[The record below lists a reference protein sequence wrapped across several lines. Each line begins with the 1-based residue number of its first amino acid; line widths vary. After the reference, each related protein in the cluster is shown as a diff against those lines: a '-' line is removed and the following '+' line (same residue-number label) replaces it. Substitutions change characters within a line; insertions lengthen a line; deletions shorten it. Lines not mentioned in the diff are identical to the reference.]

1 MLKFVLSIFSFN
13 YFFRIECTEE
23 NEDAISK
30 APEVT
35 NKREPLKTP
44 KTYFF
49 ESLQKRRQK
58 ALTKSQSACRFLANA
73 GPNLIRRG
81 STIRF
86 DLFCLINYYE
96 QVINWLFVKPFR
108 HLTWRLPGVFLPFY
122 KFYKG
127 QLISKCPFGVIVW
140 TKISTKKF
148 DKFCPR
154 IWKVVKS

>member
-1 MLKFVLSIFSFN
+1 MTSQISQILARNCADQKMIHHHFSRQNPRCSSIYLCITHQFNEFSLI
-13 YFFRIECTEE
+13 FFRIECTEE

-81 STIRF
+81 STIRS
-86 DLFCLINYYE
+86 DI
-96 QVINWLFVKPFR
+96 
-108 HLTWRLPGVFLPFY
+108 FL
-122 KFYKG
+122 
-127 QLISKCPFGVIVW
+127 
-140 TKISTKKF
+140 
-148 DKFCPR
+148 
-154 IWKVVKS
+154 